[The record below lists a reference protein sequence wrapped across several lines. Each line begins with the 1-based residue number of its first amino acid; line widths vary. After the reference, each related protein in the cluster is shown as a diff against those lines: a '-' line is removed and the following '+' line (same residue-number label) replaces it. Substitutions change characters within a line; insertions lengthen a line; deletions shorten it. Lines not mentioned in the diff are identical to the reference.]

1 MVLITIVNQ
10 ETHFG
15 TSFPIQ
21 ESRNNKRTERFT
33 FSDKRTKKKLIWLTK
48 EKRTF
53 PLVLWFKKWTE
64 KHYLYLLVLI
74 ISETRIK
81 KHKFSFCFFANLC
94 PGANRKPLC
103 MNIIHCLPFFNS
115 CVKSGITKTVSWGI
129 FSLTQSWFFC
139 SKVNLIILFEFAIE
153 NYKDGFLRFVTENVT
168 WSNRDRTSSC

>member
-64 KHYLYLLVLI
+64 KHFLYLLVLI

-103 MNIIHCLPFFNS
+103 MNIIHCLPFFQQLCQIWYYQNS
-115 CVKSGITKTVSWGI
+115 LMGYFFSDSKLI
-129 FSLTQSWFFC
+129 FLLE
-139 SKVNLIILFEFAIE
+139 SKFDYIVWI
-153 NYKDGFLRFVTENVT
+153 R
-168 WSNRDRTSSC
+168 NRKL